1 MTSSKV
7 VIAFIVALTLGKKD
21 TSKAP
26 FTPSGLGPRIKNAT
40 APEIITETIY
50 MIFIQSIQRLLQKN
64 HG

>member
-1 MTSSKV
+1 MTRSKV
-7 VIAFIVALTLGKKD
+7 VIAFIVALTLGKMD

-50 MIFIQSIQRLLQKN
+50 MIFIQKLSAVFMSLA
-64 HG
+64 

>member
-7 VIAFIVALTLGKKD
+7 VMAFIVALTLGKMD

-40 APEIITETIY
+40 APEIITETI
-50 MIFIQSIQRLLQKN
+50 
-64 HG
+64 